1 VPAQKILYAAIGLVV
16 GALAGFLFA
25 NQANRK
31 ELDDLR
37 AQVAHA
43 KAGRTD
49 AQTSAVST
57 TAGNQ
62 SPASSDSAPAMP
74 SPQEIRDLI
83 SKADARAGDGDYQ
96 RQVGQG
102 VYMYSLAQDDA
113 ALMPEAIR
121 LLKRAEQS
129 DPKNYQ
135 TILLLGN
142 AHFALGQDGDAK
154 KYDDAR
160 GYYLRALATKPDDP
174 NLHALLGMT
183 YYFSS
188 PSDPQRAIA
197 EYRKSLAKDPRHE
210 MALQNLATALIA
222 TSALQ
227 EAEQRVGE
235 LEQVNPTN
243 NSLNNLRAQ
252 LAQAK
257 NAAKGSK

>member
-1 VPAQKILYAAIGLVV
+1 VSEQKILYAAIGLIV

-31 ELDDLR
+31 ELDNLR
-37 AQVAHA
+37 AQVAQA
-43 KAGRTD
+43 KAGKPD
-49 AQTSAVST
+49 AQTSAGGAS
-57 TAGNQ
+57 GGQ
-62 SPASSDSAPAMP
+62 SPASQDSAPAMP

-83 SKADARAGDGDYQ
+83 TKADARADDGDYQ

-102 VYMYSLAQDDA
+102 VYMYSLAQGDA

-121 LLKRAEQS
+121 LLKRAEQA

-135 TILLLGN
+135 TILLLAN
-142 AHFALGQDGDAK
+142 AHFALGQEGDAK
-154 KYDDAR
+154 KYDEAR
-160 GYYLRALATKPDDP
+160 AYYLRALATKPDDA

-183 YYFSS
+183 YYFGS

-222 TSALQ
+222 TGATG
-227 EAEQRVGE
+227 EAERRVGE
-235 LEQVNPTN
+235 LEQVNPNN

-252 LAQAK
+252 LAQAQ
-257 NAAKGSK
+257 NAAKGGK